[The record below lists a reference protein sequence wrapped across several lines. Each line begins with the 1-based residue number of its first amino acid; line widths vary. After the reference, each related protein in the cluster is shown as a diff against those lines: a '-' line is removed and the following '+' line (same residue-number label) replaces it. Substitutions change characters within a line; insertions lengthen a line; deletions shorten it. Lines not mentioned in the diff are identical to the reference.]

1 MGFKSILCMYREEKI
16 SDMCYVLIFLSTR
29 TVPLDAGE
37 VGEGGKGGG
46 ALLEKINNHFN
57 NLMYTKALV

>member
-1 MGFKSILCMYREEKI
+1 
-16 SDMCYVLIFLSTR
+16 MCYVLIFLSTR
-29 TVPLDAGE
+29 TAPLDAGE